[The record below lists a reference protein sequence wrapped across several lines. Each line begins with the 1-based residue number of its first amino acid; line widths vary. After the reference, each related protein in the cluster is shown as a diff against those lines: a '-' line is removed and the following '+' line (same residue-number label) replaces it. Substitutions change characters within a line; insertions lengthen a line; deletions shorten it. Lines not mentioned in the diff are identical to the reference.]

1 MAMSSKNDKNKN
13 GWISHGL
20 VAENRRA
27 RFDYEIGDTLEA
39 GIVLTGTEVKSLRLG
54 KAQITESYASPES
67 GELWLINAHIPEYLQ
82 ANRFNHQERRPRKL
96 LVSKKQLSKLDQEV
110 ARAGN
115 TIVPLKLFFN
125 DHGKAKLL
133 IGVGKG
139 KKNFDKRA
147 TSRDRDWNRDKA
159 RIMKEGGRGG

>member
-1 MAMSSKNDKNKN
+1 MATPKNDKNKN

-39 GIVLTGTEVKSLRLG
+39 GIELTGTEVKSLRMG
-54 KAQITESYASPES
+54 KAQIAESYASPER
-67 GELWLINAHIPEYLQ
+67 GELWLINSHVQEYLQ
-82 ANRFNHQERRPRKL
+82 GNRFNHQEKRPRKL
-96 LVSKKQLSKLDQEV
+96 LVSKKQLARLDQEV

-115 TIVPLKLFFN
+115 TIVPLKLYFN
-125 DHGKAKLL
+125 DQGRAKLL
-133 IGVGKG
+133 IGIGKG

-159 RIMKEGGRGG
+159 RIMKEGGRG

>member
-1 MAMSSKNDKNKN
+1 MSSKNDKSKS

-27 RFDYEIGDTLEA
+27 RFDYEIADTLEA
-39 GIVLTGTEVKSLRLG
+39 GIVLSGTEVKSLRQG
-54 KAQITESYASPES
+54 KAQIAESYASPEH

-82 ANRFNHQERRPRKL
+82 GNRFNHDEKRPRKL
-96 LVSKKQLSKLDQEV
+96 LVSKKQLSRLDAEV

-115 TIVPLKLFFN
+115 TIVPLKLYFN
-125 DHGKAKLL
+125 DQGRAKLL
-133 IGVGKG
+133 IGLGKG
-139 KKNFDKRA
+139 KKNYDKRA

-159 RIMKEGGRGG
+159 RIMKEGGRG